1 MMFHASVLSLMGSE
15 EMPKMGGAPHL
26 AVAIDETYFTRKKVA
41 RGGFQGRYS
50 AGNKTIVLGMEEL
63 NLFTR

>member
-1 MMFHASVLSLMGSE
+1 MMFHASVLSLMGFE
-15 EMPKMGGAPHL
+15 EMPKMGG
-26 AVAIDETYFTRKKVA
+26 TYFTRRKVA

-50 AGNKTIVLGMEEL
+50 AGNKTILLGMEEL